1 VTLLCHWF
9 VTEWQRILSEVIVQ
23 GFEECHI
30 SSALDETDDNMLWND
45 SEKVGVA
52 ATYVRKMKALFVKTD
67 TVETMKVER
76 MTLIVEGRWYPIFC
90 VLTM

>member
-1 VTLLCHWF
+1 M
-9 VTEWQRILSEVIVQ
+9 Q

-30 SSALDETDDNMLWND
+30 SSALDKTDDNMLWND
-45 SEKVGVA
+45 SEEVGVA
-52 ATYVRKMKALFVKTD
+52 ATSVKKMKALTLKTD

-76 MTLIVEGRWYPIFC
+76 MTLIGEGRWYLIFY

>member
-9 VTEWQRILSEVIVQ
+9 ATEWQHILPEVIVQ

-30 SSALDETDDNMLWND
+30 SSVLDETDDSMLWND
-45 SEKVGVA
+45 SEEVGVA
-52 ATYVRKMKALFVKTD
+52 ATSVRKMKALIVKTD

-76 MTLIVEGRWYPIFC
+76 VTLIGEGRWYFMFC
-90 VLTM
+90 VLTT